1 MRESLHHLLKIQE
14 IDKEINAL
22 HQAQVDYPHEITTLK
37 TELETARDQLDAQQQ
52 NREELEKNRRTLEL
66 DLGAIEADLKKH
78 QDRLYEVKT
87 NKEYDA
93 LQIEIATLQDRKDD
107 CETAILDS
115 IEQLEE
121 IAAHLGEDEKYYRE
135 IKQDRQQRIDELTA
149 SLNST
154 EKNVSGWKKKR
165 AALEPHVDSRL
176 LGLYNRIRT
185 VVRGGIAVVPVHK
198 GACGGCYRQLSPQ
211 RLVEVKRADSILRC
225 DNCARILA
233 WREGEGA
240 G

>member
-14 IDKEINAL
+14 IDKEITAL
-22 HQAQVDYPHEITTLK
+22 HQSQVDYPLEIATLE
-37 TELETARDQLDAQQQ
+37 TELKTARDQLDAQQQ
-52 NREELEKNRRTLEL
+52 NREELQKNRRALEL

-107 CETAILDS
+107 CEIAILDR
-115 IEQLEE
+115 IEQIEE
-121 IAAHLGEDEKYYRE
+121 IAAQLGEDEKYYGE
-135 IKQDRQQRIDELTA
+135 IKQDRQKRIDELTTQ
-149 SLNST
+149 LNSL
-154 EKNVSGWKKKR
+154 EENVRDWEEKR
-165 AALEPHVDSRL
+165 AVIEPVVDPKL
-176 LGLYNRIRT
+176 LTLYNRIRKG
-185 VVRGGIAVVPVHK
+185 VRDGVAVVPVHK

-211 RLVEVKRADSILRC
+211 RLVEVRRANSILRC

-233 WREGEGA
+233 WREDEGA
-240 G
+240 A

>member
-14 IDKEINAL
+14 IDKEITAL
-22 HQAQVDYPHEITTLK
+22 HQSQVDYPLEIATLE
-37 TELETARDQLDAQQQ
+37 TELKTARDQLDAQQQ
-52 NREELEKNRRTLEL
+52 NREELQKNRRALEL

-107 CETAILDS
+107 CEISILDS
-115 IEQLEE
+115 IEQIEE
-121 IAAHLGEDEKYYRE
+121 IAAQLGEDEKYYGE
-135 IKQDRQQRIDELTA
+135 IKQDRQKRIDELTTQ
-149 SLNST
+149 LNSL
-154 EKNVSGWKKKR
+154 EENVRDWEEKR
-165 AALEPHVDSRL
+165 AVIEPVVDAQL
-176 LGLYNRIRT
+176 LSLYNRIRKG
-185 VVRGGIAVVPVHK
+185 VRDSVAVVPVHK

-211 RLVEVKRADSILRC
+211 RLVEVRRANSILRC

-233 WREGEGA
+233 WREDEGA
-240 G
+240 A

>member
-22 HQAQVDYPHEITTLK
+22 HQSQVDYPREITTLE

-52 NREELEKNRRTLEL
+52 NRGELEKNRRALEL

-135 IKQDRQQRIDELTA
+135 IKQDRQKRIDELTT

-154 EKNVSGWKKKR
+154 EKNVSGWEKKR
-165 AALEPHVDSRL
+165 AALEPHVDLQL
-176 LGLYNRIRT
+176 LGLYNRIRK

-233 WREGEGA
+233 WRDDEGKV
-240 G
+240 